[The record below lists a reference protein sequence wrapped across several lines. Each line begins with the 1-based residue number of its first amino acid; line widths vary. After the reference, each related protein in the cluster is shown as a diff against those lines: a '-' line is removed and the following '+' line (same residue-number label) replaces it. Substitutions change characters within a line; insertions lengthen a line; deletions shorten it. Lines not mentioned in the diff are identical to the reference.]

1 MLNNNNYNY
10 NYNNNNNNNQEEE
23 EDDDDIDSIDESWV
37 NEFKEEEEEYN
48 DFYKEKVDNITLF
61 FLYVNKEK
69 ELESISKEPYLL
81 EHENGLITKD
91 QLVTIIKKRQEK
103 HLNATINNNNNDN
116 NSNTT
121 NHLKNNIKKYKLISL
136 YRYNPCLDSEDINS
150 FIERNDYNKLNEN
163 ENDNFF
169 FPEKYL
175 NDVVFDDTITIFQD
189 LNSLFFIYYEKEIKP
204 ENNNNTNN
212 NNNTRKI
219 ITVNFDKS
227 KKSKKRKNTRRR

>member
-1 MLNNNNYNY
+1 MLNNNH
-10 NYNNNNNNNQEEE
+10 NNQEE
-23 EDDDDIDSIDESWV
+23 DDIESIDESWV
-37 NEFKEEEEEYN
+37 NEFKEEEKEYN

-81 EHENGLITKD
+81 EDENGLITKD

-103 HLNATINNNNNDN
+103 HLNGTINNNN
-116 NSNTT
+116 SNTN

-136 YRYNPCLDSEDINS
+136 YRYNPCLDSEDVNS
-150 FIERNDYNKLNEN
+150 FIERNDYNNLNKN
-163 ENDNFF
+163 KNDNFF

-175 NDVVFDDTITIFQD
+175 NDIVFDDTITIFQD

-204 ENNNNTNN
+204 ENNNNN

-219 ITVNFDKS
+219 ITVNFNKN
-227 KKSKKRKNTRRR
+227 KKSKKIKTTRRR

>member
-1 MLNNNNYNY
+1 MLNNNH
-10 NYNNNNNNNQEEE
+10 NNQEEE
-23 EDDDDIDSIDESWV
+23 DDIESIDESWV
-37 NEFKEEEEEYN
+37 NEFKEEENEYN

-69 ELESISKEPYLL
+69 ELENISKEPYLL
-81 EHENGLITKD
+81 EDENGLITKD

-103 HLNATINNNNNDN
+103 HLNDTINNNS
-116 NSNTT
+116 NSNTN

-136 YRYNPCLDSEDINS
+136 YRYNPCLDSEDVNS
-150 FIERNDYNKLNEN
+150 FIERNDNDNNNLN

-175 NDVVFDDTITIFQD
+175 NDIVFDDTITIFQD

-204 ENNNNTNN
+204 ENNNN
-212 NNNTRKI
+212 NTRKI
-219 ITVNFDKS
+219 ITVNFNKN
-227 KKSKKRKNTRRR
+227 KKSKKIKTTRRR

>member
-1 MLNNNNYNY
+1 MLN
-10 NYNNNNNNNQEEE
+10 NYNNNEE
-23 EDDDDIDSIDESWV
+23 EDDIESIDESWV

-81 EHENGLITKD
+81 EDENGLITKD

-103 HLNATINNNNNDN
+103 HLNGTINNNNDN
-116 NSNTT
+116 NSNTN

-136 YRYNPCLDSEDINS
+136 YRYNPCLDSEDVNS
-150 FIERNDYNKLNEN
+150 FIERND
-163 ENDNFF
+163 NDNFF
-169 FPEKYL
+169 FQEKYL
-175 NDVVFDDTITIFQD
+175 NDIVFDDTITIFQD

-204 ENNNNTNN
+204 ENNNNNNN

-219 ITVNFDKS
+219 INVNFDKNKKS
-227 KKSKKRKNTRRR
+227 KKSKKRKTTRRR

>member
-1 MLNNNNYNY
+1 MLNNY
-10 NYNNNNNNNQEEE
+10 NYNNNNNNNN
-23 EDDDDIDSIDESWV
+23 EDDNDIESIDESWV

-81 EHENGLITKD
+81 EDENGLITKD

-103 HLNATINNNNNDN
+103 HLNGTINNNNDN
-116 NSNTT
+116 NSNTN

-136 YRYNPCLDSEDINS
+136 YRYNPCLDSEDVNS
-150 FIERNDYNKLNEN
+150 FIERND
-163 ENDNFF
+163 NDNFF
-169 FPEKYL
+169 FQEKYL
-175 NDVVFDDTITIFQD
+175 NDIVFDDTITIFQD

-204 ENNNNTNN
+204 ENNNNNNN

-219 ITVNFDKS
+219 INVNFDKNKKS
-227 KKSKKRKNTRRR
+227 KKSKKRKTTRRR

>member
-1 MLNNNNYNY
+1 MLNNNH
-10 NYNNNNNNNQEEE
+10 NNQEEE
-23 EDDDDIDSIDESWV
+23 DDIESIDESWV
-37 NEFKEEEEEYN
+37 NEFKEEENEYN

-81 EHENGLITKD
+81 EDENGLITKD

-103 HLNATINNNNNDN
+103 HLNDTINNNNN
-116 NSNTT
+116 SNTN

-136 YRYNPCLDSEDINS
+136 YRYNPCLNSEDVNS
-150 FIERNDYNKLNEN
+150 FIERNDNNNNNLN

-175 NDVVFDDTITIFQD
+175 NDIVFDDTITIFQD

-204 ENNNNTNN
+204 ENNNNNN

-219 ITVNFDKS
+219 ITVNFNKN
-227 KKSKKRKNTRRR
+227 KKSKKIKTTRRR

>member
-81 EHENGLITKD
+81 EYENGLITKD

-204 ENNNNTNN
+204 ENNNNN

-219 ITVNFDKS
+219 INVNFDKN
-227 KKSKKRKNTRRR
+227 KKSKKRKTTRRR

>member
-1 MLNNNNYNY
+1 MLNNNNNED
-10 NYNNNNNNNQEEE
+10 NNE
-23 EDDDDIDSIDESWV
+23 EDDDIESIDESWV

-81 EHENGLITKD
+81 EDENGLITKD

-103 HLNATINNNNNDN
+103 HLNGTINNNNDN
-116 NSNTT
+116 NSNTN

-136 YRYNPCLDSEDINS
+136 YRYNPCLDSEDVNS
-150 FIERNDYNKLNEN
+150 FIERND
-163 ENDNFF
+163 NDNFF
-169 FPEKYL
+169 FQEKYL
-175 NDVVFDDTITIFQD
+175 NDIVFDDTITIFQD

-204 ENNNNTNN
+204 ENNNNNNNNNNNTNNNTN

-219 ITVNFDKS
+219 INVNFDKNKKS
-227 KKSKKRKNTRRR
+227 KKSKKRKTTRRR

>member
-1 MLNNNNYNY
+1 MLNNNNNED
-10 NYNNNNNNNQEEE
+10 NNE
-23 EDDDDIDSIDESWV
+23 EDDDIESIDESWV

-81 EHENGLITKD
+81 EDENGLMTKD

-103 HLNATINNNNNDN
+103 HLNATIINKNI
-116 NSNTT
+116 
-121 NHLKNNIKKYKLISL
+121 KNNIKKYKLISL
-136 YRYNPCLDSEDINS
+136 YRYNPCLDSEDVNS
-150 FIERNDYNKLNEN
+150 FIERND
-163 ENDNFF
+163 NDNFF
-169 FPEKYL
+169 FQEKYL
-175 NDVVFDDTITIFQD
+175 NDIVFDDTITIFQD

-204 ENNNNTNN
+204 ENNNNNNN

-219 ITVNFDKS
+219 INVNFDKNKKS
-227 KKSKKRKNTRRR
+227 KKSKKRKTTRRR

>member
-1 MLNNNNYNY
+1 MLNNNNNED
-10 NYNNNNNNNQEEE
+10 NNE
-23 EDDDDIDSIDESWV
+23 EDDDIESIDESWV

-81 EHENGLITKD
+81 EDENGLITKD

-103 HLNATINNNNNDN
+103 HLNDTINNNNNNNN
-116 NSNTT
+116 NSNTN

-136 YRYNPCLDSEDINS
+136 YRYNPCLDSEDVNS

-163 ENDNFF
+163 ENENENENFF

-175 NDVVFDDTITIFQD
+175 NDIVFDDTITIFQD